1 MITSV
6 KFKMLLSFVDF
17 YSFAIFVHH
26 VVCSTRDLF
35 QSSDKRTILRSAFS
49 KKYKSSGGW
58 GRAYLK
64 DVSSLCIL
72 ITD

>member
-26 VVCSTRDLF
+26 TLSFVPRVIYFNLLINARFLEVRFPKSISQVV
-35 QSSDKRTILRSAFS
+35 
-49 KKYKSSGGW
+49 GGVALIS
-58 GRAYLK
+58 RMFRVF
-64 DVSSLCIL
+64 VS
-72 ITD
+72 

>member
-26 VVCSTRDLF
+26 TLSFVARVIYFNLLI
-35 QSSDKRTILRSAFS
+35 ILRSAFS